1 MPYIRYKGGR
11 PPDPVRELVG
21 YEDPT
26 APCFEGLRQLS
37 AAARRHAESLYP
49 AGADRANAMRHY
61 NDTHPYPGLDH
72 LGGVG
77 FVDATTRP
85 IDEEI
90 TAEQYQQARK
100 EIEAENQRYRGEKA
114 ERLARQNDPHRRAES
129 VHESWGWR
137 TRIWVTSYTE
147 LEHHVPYPLGDRG
160 VAYLRV
166 RELHPSGLTAQL
178 IDIYHDAG
186 GGIEQA
192 ILEGTDWA
200 EVLVDF
206 LALSGYGAASI
217 AGIVATSI
225 PFSEIGKE
233 YELATFGAS
242 VLNTPVPVRSDEFAS
257 RGLDLC
263 GRLSLRH
270 LRDGLS
276 APVPTAA
283 FAAFWNALECQA
295 EEEARTKNF
304 KRFAKC
310 ECGAERTIGLDTK
323 RGFEA
328 MYAEAGIDP
337 ALFDRHRAKRGTI
350 QHGAKLR
357 TTSYMDEVLEDLSQV
372 QIAAMVAVS
381 TKVGIAPKTITYMST
396 NWPVTVFLCCPG
408 DGGTINVR
416 FNRMSVRA
424 SAGML
429 PQRLCGEAGRTIET
443 GVSMPPK
450 VDPLAFPPVRS

>member
-1 MPYIRYKGGR
+1 MPYIKYKGGR
-11 PPDPVRELVG
+11 PPDAVRELVS
-21 YEDPT
+21 YEDPH
-26 APCFEGLRQLS
+26 APCFEGLRHLS

-49 AGADRANAMRHY
+49 EGADRTDAIRRY
-61 NDTHPYPGLDH
+61 NDTHRYPGLDH
-72 LGGVG
+72 FGGVG
-77 FVDATTRP
+77 LVDITTRP

-90 TAEQYQQARK
+90 TGEQYQQARD
-100 EIEAENQRYRGEKA
+100 EIGKENQRYTVEKA
-114 ERLARQNDPHRRAES
+114 ERLAKQNDPRRRAES
-129 VHESWGWR
+129 VHEALGWR
-137 TRIWVTSYTE
+137 TRVWVTSYTE
-147 LEHHVPYPLGDRG
+147 LEHHVPYSIGEKS

-178 IDIYHDAG
+178 IDIYHAAG

-192 ILEGTDWA
+192 LLEGTDWA

-206 LALSGYGAASI
+206 LALCGYGAATIASI
-217 AGIVATSI
+217 VGTSV
-225 PFSEIGKE
+225 PFSETGKE

-242 VLNTPVPVRSDEFAS
+242 VLNTPVPVSSDEFAS
-257 RGLDLC
+257 MGIDLC

-276 APVPTAA
+276 APLPTSA

-295 EEEARTKNF
+295 EEKARTKNL

-310 ECGAERTIGLDTK
+310 ECGAERPIGLDTK

-328 MYAEAGIDP
+328 MYAEAGIDA
-337 ALFDRHRAKRGTI
+337 ALFDRHRATRGTI

-357 TTSYMDEVLEDLSQV
+357 TTSYLDEVLEDLSQV

-381 TKVGIAPKTITYMST
+381 KKVGIAPRTITYLST
-396 NWPVTVFLCCPG
+396 NWPVSVFLCCAS
-408 DGGTINVR
+408 DGGTVNVR
-416 FNRMSVRA
+416 FKRMSVRG
-424 SAGML
+424 STGML
-429 PQRLCGEAGRTIET
+429 PQRLCGEADRTVQT

-450 VDPLAFPPVRS
+450 VDPLAFPPLRS